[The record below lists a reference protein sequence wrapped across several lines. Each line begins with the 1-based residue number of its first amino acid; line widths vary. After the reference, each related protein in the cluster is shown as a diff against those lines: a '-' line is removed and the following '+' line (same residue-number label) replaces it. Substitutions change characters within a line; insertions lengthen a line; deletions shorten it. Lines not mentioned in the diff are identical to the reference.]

1 MGVMKRA
8 ILSVWRKKTKTLL
21 FLITVIV
28 ISCFEFGINSTK
40 NAQIAIQNSV
50 QAAAQRSFRIEVNLT
65 DYRQRLMDIPVTR
78 LPNGATLSKMPN
90 NQFGSVLMED
100 IQSIAQV
107 EGIQVYNITTAPFAV
122 NPYNFKR
129 IEDIESDQYEDQQA
143 VTLIGNL
150 KMNQDREIL
159 NGTLKL
165 KEGRWGDEND
175 SNVCVISDEIAKMNE
190 LNIGDELQF
199 NDYKDRENSSVYTAT
214 IIGVYLNAKSIEAL
228 MPGDTYRGENII
240 FTDLNFPEKVT
251 GSPGDP
257 LYQNATF
264 FIESGKNYK
273 QVKSNIEKVNV
284 NWKRY
289 DLIDDSGRI
298 EQLSENFGNISQIG
312 NVLFVICMVAGII
325 IVFLNFLFWVRQRQ
339 REIGIL
345 ISLGKSKFEII
356 GQFLIEAILISC
368 VAFFISIFIS
378 PIVAENMTNYIVM
391 EQNDEVKEN
400 ARIIAEQTEGPTSS
414 EGVSEEHPTVN
425 IQFKPIMFIRSFLQ
439 IIVIIISA
447 VILMSFSITK
457 KRPKDIL
464 YAR

>member
-107 EGIQVYNITTAPFAV
+107 EGIQFYNITTAPFAV

-199 NDYKDRENSSVYTAT
+199 NDYKDRENSSVCRLVRLSKGFCLIDIMFKKTIYDNFK
-214 IIGVYLNAKSIEAL
+214 IIGLIKNIKWWGYLDYIYKEIHLFMKQYCKVIGTNLGNTVNKI
-228 MPGDTYRGENII
+228 
-240 FTDLNFPEKVT
+240 LNHT
-251 GSPGDP
+251 IYG
-257 LYQNATF
+257 A
-264 FIESGKNYK
+264 
-273 QVKSNIEKVNV
+273 
-284 NWKRY
+284 
-289 DLIDDSGRI
+289 
-298 EQLSENFGNISQIG
+298 
-312 NVLFVICMVAGII
+312 
-325 IVFLNFLFWVRQRQ
+325 
-339 REIGIL
+339 
-345 ISLGKSKFEII
+345 
-356 GQFLIEAILISC
+356 
-368 VAFFISIFIS
+368 
-378 PIVAENMTNYIVM
+378 NYI
-391 EQNDEVKEN
+391 EDRSLFQIRAEDIITFLEGLALYHKF
-400 ARIIAEQTEGPTSS
+400 RI
-414 EGVSEEHPTVN
+414 VV
-425 IQFKPIMFIRSFLQ
+425 
-439 IIVIIISA
+439 
-447 VILMSFSITK
+447 
-457 KRPKDIL
+457 
-464 YAR
+464 